1 MSEKIKIT
9 INYYKKSITIDIN
22 RSLKINFLRE
32 KALKTF
38 YPISNT
44 FYMFFKNQDLTP
56 LENKSLSEVFGIKN
70 NININLINYND
81 YENLPK
87 ITTKNNLK
95 NCNEC
100 NELKELVYY
109 CRECNEFFCK
119 DCRINPENKHYNHN
133 LIQLFNSENSTNKNI
148 ELYKHLLISEINNI
162 KNNEIKK
169 IIEYKNEC
177 IEADVLKKIIND
189 KIERVIKLLN
199 VKKKGFKEL
208 PEEKIV
214 KNSSE
219 VRQKILEIRLGLDN
233 EVNAES
239 LSMILKDPLI
249 EFNKYNKWDQDFKE
263 YKNNIDTQIYN
274 YNLSENIIQDCDKL
288 NNALEKNFN
297 EKNKN

>member
-9 INYYKKSITIDIN
+9 INYYKKSFTIDIN
-22 RSLKINFLRE
+22 RTLKINYLRE

-70 NININLINYND
+70 KININLINYND

-95 NCNEC
+95 KCNEC

-119 DCRINPENKHYNHN
+119 DCRVNPENKHYNHN

-177 IEADVLKKIIND
+177 IEAEVLKKIIND
-189 KIERVIKLLN
+189 KIEKVIKLLN
-199 VKKKGFKEL
+199 IKKKGFKDLSED
-208 PEEKIV
+208 KIV

-239 LSMILKDPLI
+239 LSTILKDPLI

-263 YKNNIDTQIYN
+263 YKNNINTQIFN

-288 NNALEKNFN
+288 NNALEKNFK
-297 EKNKN
+297 EENKS